1 VIVAIEAASVDLSI
15 ALAEPDGRLI
25 GRSAWRSAQ
34 RQSAELLPRLLALL
48 DEHGRRLESTQL
60 AAVGIGPGSF
70 TGLRV
75 AMSLAKGLA
84 MALSIPIVGIPSLEA
99 WLDAEP
105 QAKAALSRAG
115 AREAYLH
122 ERGTG
127 EMTMVDRD
135 ALPATLRAAKVV
147 APHDLVDA
155 FGIVDAVSPRRAT
168 DAIALRAAERAAS
181 GATDDLRTLEP
192 LYLRAPRGVSDAQG
206 ATVRWL

>member
-1 VIVAIEAASVDLSI
+1 MIVAIEAASVDLSI
-15 ALAEPDGRLI
+15 ALADQDGRVI
-25 GRSAWRSAQ
+25 GASTWTSAQ

-48 DEHGRRLESTQL
+48 EVHGRRIGDTRLV
-60 AAVGIGPGSF
+60 AVGTGPGSF

-84 MALSIPIVGIPSLEA
+84 VARSIPVVGIPSLEA

-127 EMTMVDRD
+127 EMTVVDRD
-135 ALPATLRAAKVV
+135 ALPVTLRAAKVV

-155 FGIVDAVSPRRAT
+155 FGIVDAVSPRRAA

-192 LYLRAPRGVSDAQG
+192 LYIRAPRGVSDAQG